1 MKRILIIFISLMII
15 SPTVVSAR
23 KHPHRRPGHEKQ
35 EKRHHRPMCYISD
48 NGVFFDGHKI
58 KGASAFTFKI
68 LSDGYAADAWSVY
81 YLGVKIKGA
90 SPDSF
95 KALDGGYA
103 KDTWSVYYDGAKI
116 KGASPDSFIC
126 GHDGYA
132 RDNWHTYYRG
142 RKID

>member
-1 MKRILIIFISLMII
+1 MII

-35 EKRHHRPMCYISD
+35 EKRHHRPMYYISD

-90 SPDSF
+90 SPTASRLWT
-95 KALDGGYA
+95 AA
-103 KDTWSVYYDGAKI
+103 MQRIRGACTMTVPK
-116 KGASPDSFIC
+116 
-126 GHDGYA
+126 
-132 RDNWHTYYRG
+132 
-142 RKID
+142 